1 MWSHSAIHCVADGC
15 GVWRGG
21 GGARRVIDATV
32 ASTAVTETRHNAAS
46 DAATQRITHVISSR
60 WVSTL

>member
-1 MWSHSAIHCVADGC
+1 MWSHSAIHCVADDC
-15 GVWRGG
+15 GVWR
-21 GGARRVIDATV
+21 GARRVIDATV